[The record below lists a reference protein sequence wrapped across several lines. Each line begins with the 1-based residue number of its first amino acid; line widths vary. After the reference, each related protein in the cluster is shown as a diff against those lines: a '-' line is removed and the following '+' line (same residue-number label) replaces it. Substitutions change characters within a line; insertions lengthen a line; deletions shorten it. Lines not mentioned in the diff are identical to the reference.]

1 MEETNSIGEFFF
13 DEKSESLHQLTK
25 TGFNSAQWRNLDEVI
40 DQNLKE
46 HFKKLEST
54 GYTWEEAP
62 KNLKNA
68 AIKLASGLNITP
80 LEAYQ
85 LLLEKIT
92 VEHLKKGIA
101 GDK

>member
-1 MEETNSIGEFFF
+1 MKEANSIGDFFF
-13 DEKSESLHQLTK
+13 DEKTESLHQLTK

-62 KNLKNA
+62 QNLKNA
-68 AIKLASGLNITP
+68 AIKLASGVSITP
-80 LEAYQ
+80 VEAYK
-85 LLLEKIT
+85 LILEKIS
-92 VEHLKKGIA
+92 EQDLKDAIA

>member
-1 MEETNSIGEFFF
+1 MKEANSIGDFFF
-13 DEKSESLHQLTK
+13 DEKTESLHQLTK

-62 KNLKNA
+62 QNLKNA
-68 AIKLASGLNITP
+68 AIKLASGLSITP
-80 LEAYQ
+80 VEAYQ
-85 LLLEKIT
+85 LILEKISKQD
-92 VEHLKKGIA
+92 LKEAIGNNK
-101 GDK
+101 